1 MNVAQLDNTE
11 YTSSIAPKYYV
22 LNILPNTFC
31 CFGSFCMQAKNLEKL
46 RAVERKIGKRIFL
59 LRKLPEQENE
69 NITGKTLRTVSVEQ
83 REAICYVAFFAFY
96 FRATVFLFSM
106 THYF

>member
-1 MNVAQLDNTE
+1 
-11 YTSSIAPKYYV
+11 
-22 LNILPNTFC
+22 
-31 CFGSFCMQAKNLEKL
+31 MQAKNLEKL

-59 LRKLPEQENE
+59 LRKLPEQENG

>member
-31 CFGSFCMQAKNLEKL
+31 CFGSFCMQSK
-46 RAVERKIGKRIFL
+46 
-59 LRKLPEQENE
+59 
-69 NITGKTLRTVSVEQ
+69 KTLKNCVLLNAKQGKE
-83 REAICYVAFFAFY
+83 Y
-96 FRATVFLFSM
+96 FC
-106 THYF
+106 

>member
-31 CFGSFCMQAKNLEKL
+31 CFGSFLYASKNLEKL

-59 LRKLPEQENE
+59 LRKLPEQENG